1 MSDLK
6 SLLQEKIKE
15 NRPKLSTI
23 TIFIYLIKS
32 CEIMTELLIIVSVF
46 NVYFQEIKLIFCSV
60 FIQFHNLK
68 IDIENRDDNKKFSH
82 NFTGFYKIDD
92 EDSDSD

>member
-15 NRPKLSTI
+15 NRPNLGPSS
-23 TIFIYLIKS
+23 IFPLP
-32 CEIMTELLIIVSVF
+32 F
-46 NVYFQEIKLIFCSV
+46 NFLYKFESIEMYV
-60 FIQFHNLK
+60 FIEDCPKFGLFSFIFSCNSNFRS
-68 IDIENRDDNKKFSH
+68 DIENRDDNKKFSH